1 LKKVVYQLC
10 WPELQSYVQ
19 VLVQKMIY
27 EMGYIMEVTFKEKK
41 IFTDLVSIVTKL
53 NNCVLITS
61 SV

>member
-1 LKKVVYQLC
+1 
-10 WPELQSYVQ
+10 
-19 VLVQKMIY
+19 MIY